1 MGLRDQE
8 ADVIGRELRLAQ
20 FPVDEPS
27 VRITNEQKARQS
39 AGLPFLLEEE
49 ENDEQSKTACAQFI
63 SLRTR
68 AEGTIN
74 AMVEMELVRMD
85 EQTRTMTLKFPL
97 RGWEMN
103 PVGRTHGGILCTLL
117 DMAMGGC
124 CLHIQRGGVHADDP
138 DVGELRQRKRNRG

>member
-1 MGLRDQE
+1 MSRAKQR
-8 ADVIGRELRLAQ
+8 A
-20 FPVDEPS
+20 
-27 VRITNEQKARQS
+27 
-39 AGLPFLLEEE
+39 
-49 ENDEQSKTACAQFI
+49 AQFI

-117 DMAMGGC
+117 DMAMGG
-124 CLHIQRGGVHADDP
+124 VHADDP